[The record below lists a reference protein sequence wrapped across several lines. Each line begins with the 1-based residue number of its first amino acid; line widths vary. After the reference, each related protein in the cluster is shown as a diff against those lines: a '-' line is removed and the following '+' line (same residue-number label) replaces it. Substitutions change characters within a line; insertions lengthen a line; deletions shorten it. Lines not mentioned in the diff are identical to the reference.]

1 MMKKITDY
9 LKPNILIVFGALLF
23 IYYLNFLSYGGAGI
37 GLGISAIIISAY
49 YLVIGI
55 LIILMGNKISPTA
68 QKIFSLLSI
77 TLFALF
83 MFVYFLIMTVITA
96 GVMGPTAWTI
106 KILSMVAS
114 LAFIVI
120 YIISKF
126 SDKQVLSR
134 LAYLFSLVFVLAL
147 LLDLLFDATG
157 ASNTLGGMDVLL
169 VVIYSVYSFYL
180 FGSLEKKE
188 ELPLKTEEEP
198 KKEETEQND
207 IPF

>member
-1 MMKKITDY
+1 
-9 LKPNILIVFGALLF
+9 
-23 IYYLNFLSYGGAGI
+23 
-37 GLGISAIIISAY
+37 
-49 YLVIGI
+49 
-55 LIILMGNKISPTA
+55 
-68 QKIFSLLSI
+68 
-77 TLFALF
+77 

-96 GVMGPTAWTI
+96 DVMGPTAWTI

-126 SDKQVLSR
+126 SDKQVLFR

-147 LLDLLFDATG
+147 LLDILFDATG
-157 ASNTLGGMDVLL
+157 ASNTLGGMNVL
-169 VVIYSVYSFYL
+169 VIYSVYSFYL
-180 FGSLEKKE
+180 FGSLERKE

-198 KKEETEQND
+198 KQEETEQND